1 MSRIVSKGQRTFH
14 LKDDNGKLWV
24 EAMIVTLFLDAVIT
38 ADILTSSNNNVKI
51 CETRTVHFA

>member
-24 EAMIVTLFLDAVIT
+24 EAIIVTFLDAVIT
-38 ADILTSSNNNVKI
+38 ADILTSSNNDVKI